1 MIVVDASAALDAL
14 LSSGEARRRLGS
26 ESVAAPHLV
35 DSEICHSLRRLCRLG
50 TISVQ
55 EADRL
60 LGKWARLGI
69 QRYGMVAHLGRVWEL
84 RNNLT
89 AYDATYVALAEAL
102 DCPLLT
108 TDVHLARAPGVQCS
122 ITVLPG

>member
-1 MIVVDASAALDAL
+1 MIVIDASAALDAL

-26 ESVAAPHLV
+26 ESVAAPHLT

-50 TISVQ
+50 TISDQ
-55 EADRL
+55 EAERL
-60 LGKWARLGI
+60 LGDWARLGI
-69 QRYGMVAHLGRVWEL
+69 RRFGMVALLGRIWEL
-84 RNNLT
+84 RDNLT

-108 TDVHLARAPGVQCS
+108 TDVHLARAPGVRCS

>member
-1 MIVVDASAALDAL
+1 VIVVDASAALEAL
-14 LSSGEARRRLGS
+14 LSSGEARRRLGLD
-26 ESVAAPHLV
+26 SVAVPHLV

-55 EADRL
+55 KAERL
-60 LGKWARLGI
+60 LGDWARLGI
-69 QRYGMVAHLGRVWEL
+69 QRFGVVALLGRIWEL
-84 RNNLT
+84 RDNLT

-102 DCPLLT
+102 DCALLT
-108 TDVHLARAPGVQCS
+108 TDAHLARAPGVRCS

>member
-1 MIVVDASAALDAL
+1 M
-14 LSSGEARRRLGS
+14 GS

-50 TISVQ
+50 AISVR
-55 EADRL
+55 EAERL
-60 LGKWARLGI
+60 IGDWARLGI
-69 QRYGMVAHLGRVWEL
+69 QRFGVVALSGRVWEL
-84 RNNLT
+84 RDNLT

-108 TDVHLARAPGVQCS
+108 TDLHLVRVPGLRCS
-122 ITVLPG
+122 ITVLPD

>member
-55 EADRL
+55 EAERL
-60 LGKWARLGI
+60 LGDWTRLGI
-69 QRYGMVAHLGRVWEL
+69 QRFGMVALLGRIWEL
-84 RNNLT
+84 RDNLT

-102 DCPLLT
+102 DCALLT
-108 TDVHLARAPGVQCS
+108 TDVHLARAPGVRCS

>member
-1 MIVVDASAALDAL
+1 MIVVDASAALEAL

-26 ESVAAPHLV
+26 DSVAVPHLV

-55 EADRL
+55 KAERL
-60 LGKWARLGI
+60 LGDWARLGI
-69 QRYGMVAHLGRVWEL
+69 QRFGVVALLGRIWEL
-84 RNNLT
+84 RDNLT

-108 TDVHLARAPGVQCS
+108 TDAHLARAPGVRCS

>member
-14 LSSGEARRRLGS
+14 LSPGEARRRLGS
-26 ESVAAPHLV
+26 ESVAVPHLV

-50 TISVQ
+50 MISVPKA
-55 EADRL
+55 ERL
-60 LGKWARLGI
+60 LGGWTQLGV
-69 QRYGMVAHLGRVWEL
+69 QRYGMVALLGRIWEL
-84 RNNLT
+84 RENLS

-108 TDVHLARAPGVQCS
+108 TDVRLAGAPGVKCS
-122 ITVLPG
+122 ITVLAR